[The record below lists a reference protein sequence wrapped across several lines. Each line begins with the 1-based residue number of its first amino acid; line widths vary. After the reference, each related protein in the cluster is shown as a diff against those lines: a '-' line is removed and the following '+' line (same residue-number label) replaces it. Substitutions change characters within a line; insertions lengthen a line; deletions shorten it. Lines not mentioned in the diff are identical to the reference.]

1 MKGEKIM
8 KILVFGA
15 NGKMGKAVAYDL
27 SKVDEVEQI
36 GLLGRRK
43 EALEEASKWL
53 NSPKTVIH
61 VVDTDDRKALQ
72 AAMVG
77 YDVGVSTLPDRHTSY
92 SLVHAAVEAGFNIV
106 DMLEEYHRRP
116 DLYELE
122 GLNLPPGMTLDQ
134 YGDWI
139 HETALKNGCTFLDGI
154 GFAPGLS
161 NLTTGDAIRKLDTTD
176 KVIARV
182 GGIPCKESA
191 KNRPLKYMIT
201 WAFSHVLRE
210 YNVKLFILKDGKKVE
225 VPALCDRES
234 FVFDKFGLNEEL
246 QCAVTP
252 GMPSFI
258 YTRPNLNYF
267 AEKTIRWPGHYAGVD
282 TLKECGVLSIDPVEV
297 NGQQVVPRALTLACI
312 EPLLRAKEGDA
323 DACIMYNTTYGTL
336 KGKKV
341 CIKHHMWDTPDPK
354 INISGMGRVT
364 GFPAAISA
372 VFIGRGLIKEKGLVP
387 PEDAIY
393 GENWKLFNDEL
404 KKRNI
409 NILETMEEI
418 Q

>member
-1 MKGEKIM
+1 M
-8 KILVFGA
+8 KILIFGA
-15 NGKMGKAVAYDL
+15 NGKMGRAVAYDL
-27 SKVDEVEQI
+27 AKVDEVETI

-43 EALEEASKWL
+43 DALEDAKKWL
-53 NSPKTVIH
+53 NCPKTVIH

-72 AAMVG
+72 LAMKG

-92 SLVHAAVEAGFNIV
+92 SLAHAAVEAGFNYV
-106 DMLEEYHRRP
+106 DMLEEYHKRP

-122 GLNLPPGMTLDQ
+122 GLVLPPNTTLDQ

-161 NLTTGDAIRKLDTTD
+161 NLTTGDAIRKLD
-176 KVIARV
+176 KVEWAVARV
-182 GGIPCKESA
+182 GGIPCKEVSK
-191 KNRPLKYMIT
+191 KNPLKYMIT

-225 VPALCDRES
+225 VPALCDREE
-234 FVFDKFGLNEEL
+234 FLFDKFGVNEDL

-258 YTRPNLNYF
+258 YTRPELNYF
-267 AEKTIRWPGHYAGVD
+267 AEKTIRWPGHYSGVD
-282 TLKECGVLSIDPVEV
+282 TLKECGVLSIDPVKV
-297 NGQQVVPRALTLACI
+297 NGQTVVPRELLLACI
-312 EPLLRAKEGDA
+312 EPKLRAREGDT
-323 DACIMYNTTYGTL
+323 DVCVMYNTTYGIL
-336 KGKKV
+336 NGKKV

-354 INISGMGRVT
+354 VNISSMGRVT

-372 VFIGRGLIKEKGLVP
+372 VFLGKGLIKEKGLVP

-393 GENWKLFNDEL
+393 GESWKLFNDEL

-409 NILETMEEI
+409 NILETIEEI
-418 Q
+418 

>member
-1 MKGEKIM
+1 M

-15 NGKMGKAVAYDL
+15 NGKMGRAVAYDL
-27 SKVDEVEQI
+27 CKVDEVEQV
-36 GLLGRRK
+36 GLLGRRR
-43 EALEEASKWL
+43 EALEDAKKWL

-61 VVDTDDRKALQ
+61 VVDTDDKKALFD
-72 AAMVG
+72 AMKG

-92 SLVHAAVEAGFNIV
+92 AVVSACVENGLNIV

-122 GLNLPPGMTLDQ
+122 GLVLPQGMTLEE
-134 YGDWI
+134 YGEWI
-139 HETALKNGCTFLDGI
+139 HQTALKNGVTFLDGI

-161 NLTTGDAIRKLDTTD
+161 NVTVGQALRKLD
-176 KVIARV
+176 KAEWAVARV
-182 GGIPCKESA
+182 GGIPSKKSA
-191 KNRPLKYMIT
+191 EGRPLKYMIT

-225 VPALCDRES
+225 VPALIDREQ

-246 QCAVTP
+246 ECAVTP

-258 YTRPNLNYF
+258 YTRPEFNYF
-267 AEKTIRWPGHYAGVD
+267 AEKTIRWRGHYAGVD
-282 TLKECGVLSIDPVEV
+282 TLKECGMLGLDPVEV
-297 NGQQVVPRALTLACI
+297 DGKKVVPREVLLACI
-312 EPLLRAKEGDA
+312 EPKLRAKDGDT
-323 DACIMYNTTYGTL
+323 DVCVMYNTTYGVM

-341 CIKHHMWDTPDPK
+341 VIKHHMWDTPDPSVK
-354 INISGMGRVT
+354 ISSMGRVT

-372 VFIGRGLIKEKGLVP
+372 VMIGKGLIKEKGCVP
-387 PEDAIY
+387 PEDCIY
-393 GENWKLFNDEL
+393 NENYDIFDKEL

-409 NILETMEEI
+409 NILETVEEI
-418 Q
+418 